1 MGRYDLIALDMDGTL
16 LTSGQVISEA
26 SRAAID
32 KAVSKGKT
40 VVISTGRS
48 PSELRDYEKEFENI
62 RYYICENGAL
72 LYDSKE
78 ERILDAQLIPAEI
91 VEELMRI
98 AKERDVMIYVA
109 SNGQHM
115 CTYSDVLRM
124 EHFQLG
130 QYKDLILRTGMLHDD
145 MIASYWEKPFP
156 VEKLNLF
163 SVSAEKREELK
174 EELKRLPL
182 TVVYAE
188 ETSLEISPLHMSKA
202 AGLRKLCEYL
212 QIPLDKTIAVGDSD
226 NDAEMLRMAGLSAA
240 MGNARPY
247 IQELCDVVVADNDHD
262 GCAEAIEKYLLGQD
276 A

>member
-16 LTSGQVISEA
+16 LTSGQVISQA
-26 SRAAID
+26 SRTAID
-32 KAVSKGKT
+32 KAVSRGKT

-48 PSELRDYEKEFENI
+48 PSELRDYKKEFENI
-62 RYYICENGAL
+62 RYYICENGAVI
-72 LYDSKE
+72 YDSKE
-78 ERILDAQLIPAEI
+78 ERILDAQPIPAEM
-91 VEELMRI
+91 VEELMKI
-98 AKERDVMIYVA
+98 AEERDVMIYVS

-115 CTYSDVLRM
+115 CTRSDALRM
-124 EHFQLG
+124 EDFQLG
-130 QYKDLILRTGMLHDD
+130 KFKDMILRTAFLHDD
-145 MIASYWEKPFP
+145 MIASYRKKPFP

-247 IQELCDVVVADNDHD
+247 IKELCDVVVADNNHD
-262 GCAEAIEKYLLGQD
+262 GCAEAIEKYLLGQNE
-276 A
+276 